1 MLYTKVKNSDK
12 IGENIMTRQ
21 MQKKILILAL
31 FAGETMMKSG
41 AEIYR
46 VEDTVERICKAAN
59 LPFVEV
65 FAIPTGIFVS
75 IDQGD
80 ENVEMHTYIKRI
92 RGAGIDLGRI
102 SELNQ
107 FSRDFV
113 STDLTVDSGMNWIKQ
128 IAKTKPYALPYRIF
142 GAALASSFFCL
153 IFGGNLKDYIC
164 AFLAGGLSY
173 LLSILFDEMET
184 NFFIK
189 GFCCC
194 ALATILALVCTA
206 LGLGTS
212 SSAIIIGA
220 LMIFVPGVAITNA
233 IRDMLA
239 GDMLAGIVRLA
250 EAFCIAI
257 SLAAGAGVILRL
269 WVAFGGQIL

>member
-1 MLYTKVKNSDK
+1 MTK
-12 IGENIMTRQ
+12 Q

-46 VEDTVERICKAAN
+46 VEDTVERICKAADM
-59 LPFVEV
+59 PYVEV

-75 IDQGD
+75 IDQGED
-80 ENVEMHTYIKRI
+80 NREMFTYIKRI
-92 RGAGIDLGRI
+92 RGTGIDLGRI

-107 FSRDFV
+107 FSRDFA
-113 STDLTVDSGMNWIKQ
+113 SKDLTVDSGMNWVKQ
-128 IAKTKPYALPYRIF
+128 ISKTKPYRLPLRLL
-142 GAALASSFFCL
+142 GASLVSSFFCL
-153 IFGGNLKDYIC
+153 MFGGDLKDYFC
-164 AFLAGGLSY
+164 AFFIGAISY
-173 LLSILFDEMET
+173 LLSILFDEIET

-194 ALATILALVCTA
+194 ALATILALVCSS
-206 LGLGTS
+206 LGLGSS

-220 LMIFVPGVAITNA
+220 LMLFVPGVAITNG

-239 GDMLAGIVRLA
+239 GDMLAGVVRIA

-257 SLAAGAGVILRL
+257 SLAAGAGVVLRA
-269 WVAFGGQIL
+269 WVAFGGAIL